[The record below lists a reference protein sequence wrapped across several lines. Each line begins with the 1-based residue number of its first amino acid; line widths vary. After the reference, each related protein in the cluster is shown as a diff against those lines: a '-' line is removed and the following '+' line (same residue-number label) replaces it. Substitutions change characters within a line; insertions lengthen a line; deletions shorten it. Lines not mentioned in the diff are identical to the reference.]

1 MPDYVD
7 SCEYGG
13 KMRKAV
19 PGVFIAEKFYVRPG
33 KHPSNVSVFIKTFF
47 FIFKAAWVQVSP
59 KTPVYE

>member
-1 MPDYVD
+1 
-7 SCEYGG
+7 
-13 KMRKAV
+13 MRKAV